1 VVSGGRVDAGGD
13 VVGDVDDDDA
23 GVVGRVVAGPEEGG
37 AVEGGAEEGGAVAG
51 GGVEGGG
58 GEVDRNPAP
67 GAPQEVSNAIATTA
81 GMR

>member
-23 GVVGRVVAGPEEGG
+23 GVVGRVVAG
-37 AVEGGAEEGGAVAG
+37 AEEGGAVAG

-67 GAPQEVSNAIATTA
+67 GARQEVSNAIATAA